1 MDKGKSTYDVDVIV
15 TITLQA
21 ENQND
26 ACSNAQKLV
35 DECLDGKT
43 NNNFYPDWIAV
54 RKSKYSC

>member
-1 MDKGKSTYDVDVIV
+1 MDKENNIYDVDVVV

-26 ACSNAQKLV
+26 ACANAQKLV

-43 NNNFYPDWIAV
+43 NNNFYPDWIGI
-54 RKSKYSC
+54 RKLKYQ